1 MAIITIG
8 GNPGSGKTTL
18 AAKLA
23 TTLGYEELYMGGL
36 IRAIAKE
43 RGITVEEFS
52 AELKKEPGLERSL
65 DERQK
70 KLMHEQDNLVVQGR
84 VAWHFAQGSPFKVI
98 NLFLATEH
106 EIGARRVAERKEDHT
121 KTIEEIAR
129 ATAERIKHDQDRY
142 QKLYSIPD
150 YLDPSHY
157 DIILDTS
164 YLTEEEVFKNVLER
178 LQMHGVAGQ
187 F

>member
-23 TTLGYEELYMGGL
+23 TVLGYEELYMGGL
-36 IRAIAKE
+36 ARAIAKE

-52 AELKKEPGLERSL
+52 AELKKEPALERSL

-70 KLMHEQDNLVVQGR
+70 KLMHEKDNLVVQGR
-84 VAWHFAQGSPFKVI
+84 VAWYFAQGSPFKVI
-98 NLFLATEH
+98 DLFLATDH

-129 ATAERIKHDQDRY
+129 ATTERIKHDQDRY
-142 QKLYSIPD
+142 QKLYAIPD
-150 YLDPSHY
+150 YLNPSHY

-164 YLTEEEVFKNVLER
+164 HLTEEEVFRHVLEQ
-178 LQMHGVAGQ
+178 LEV
-187 F
+187 FDIKP